1 MTSDEKI
8 VQVARKLKSNF
19 PLYAKNIL
27 RIVNKEGEVAP
38 FILNEGQRW
47 MHQRLDNQLQQ
58 QGNIRALVLKARQ
71 VEISTYVEGR
81 FF

>member
-58 QGNIRALVLKARQ
+58 QGNIRALVLNCLLYTSDAADDC
-71 VEISTYVEGR
+71 
-81 FF
+81 